1 MCKISAMKKVVLYIR
16 KSTLIQEYEH
26 QENLLIDVCKKND
39 WEIIDTIR
47 ETISGT
53 KKNEDREGI
62 TQLKNVVLQKK
73 PHVVVC
79 WEISRISRN
88 SLGFHQLLSFLTE
101 NKVSL
106 YIQNLNLH
114 TLDDSGSENHVTGL
128 ILSIIAE
135 LAKMETHT
143 LKTRVKVAL
152 QNLKDKGVVLGRPK
166 NTGDS
171 KEKTIKKYPEVIKYL
186 EKGLSIREVARM
198 TGVSVNT
205 TLKVS
210 HLIRGV
216 TESVTTHPF
225 YNK

>member
-1 MCKISAMKKVVLYIR
+1 MKKVVLYIR

-26 QENLLIDVCKKND
+26 QENLLIDVCKKNNY
-39 WEIIDTIR
+39 EIIDTIR

-73 PHVVVC
+73 PNIVLI
-79 WEISRISRN
+79 WEISRMART
-88 SLGFHQLLSFLTE
+88 SLGLHQLLSFLTE

-106 YIQNLNLH
+106 YIQNLNLQ
-114 TLDDSGSENHVTGL
+114 TLDENGNESHITGL
-128 ILSIIAE
+128 ILSLMGEI
-135 LAKMETHT
+135 AKMETHI

-186 EKGLSIREVARM
+186 EKGLSIREVSRM
-198 TGVSVNT
+198 TNVSVNT

-210 HLIRGV
+210 QLIR
-216 TESVTTHPF
+216 TF
-225 YNK
+225 

>member
-1 MCKISAMKKVVLYIR
+1 MKKVVLYIR

-26 QENLLIDVCKKND
+26 QENLLIDVCKKNN

-62 TQLKNVVLQKK
+62 TQLKNVVLEKK
-73 PHVVVC
+73 PQVVVC
-79 WEISRISRN
+79 WEISRISRT

-101 NKVSL
+101 NNVSL

-114 TLDDSGSENHVTGL
+114 TLDDSGKENNITSL
-128 ILSIIAE
+128 ILSLMSEI
-135 LAKMETHT
+135 AKMESVT
-143 LKTRVKVAL
+143 LRMRVKVAL
-152 QNLKDKGVVLGRPK
+152 QNLKNKGVVLGRPK

-186 EKGLSIREVARM
+186 EKGLSIREVSRM
-198 TGVSVNT
+198 TDVSVNT

-210 HLIRGV
+210 QLIRQKIEYKMV
-216 TESVTTHPF
+216 
-225 YNK
+225 

>member
-1 MCKISAMKKVVLYIR
+1 MKKVVLYIR

-26 QENLLIDVCKKND
+26 QENLLIDVCKKNE

-73 PHVVVC
+73 PQIVVC
-79 WEISRISRN
+79 WEISRISRT

-114 TLDDSGSENHVTGL
+114 TLDESGKENHITGL
-128 ILSIIAE
+128 ILSLMAE
-135 LAKMETHT
+135 IAKMETIT

-152 QNLKDKGVVLGRPK
+152 QNLKDKGVILGRPK
-166 NTGDS
+166 NSGDS
-171 KEKTIKKYPEVIKYL
+171 KEKTLNKYPDVIKYL
-186 EKGLSIREVARM
+186 EKGLSIREVSRM
-198 TGVSVNT
+198 TKTSVNT

-210 HLIRGV
+210 QLIR
-216 TESVTTHPF
+216 TI
-225 YNK
+225 

>member
-1 MCKISAMKKVVLYIR
+1 MKKVILYIR

-62 TQLKNVVLQKK
+62 MQLKNVVLQKK
-73 PHVVVC
+73 PQVVVC
-79 WEISRISRN
+79 WEISRISRT

-114 TLDDSGSENHVTGL
+114 TLDDSGSENHITGL
-128 ILSIIAE
+128 ILSLMAE
-135 LAKMETHT
+135 IAKMETHT

-198 TGVSVNT
+198 TGVSTNT

-210 HLIRGV
+210 QLIR
-216 TESVTTHPF
+216 
-225 YNK
+225 

>member
-1 MCKISAMKKVVLYIR
+1 MKKVVLYIR
-16 KSTLIQEYEH
+16 KSTIVQEYEH
-26 QENLLIDVCKKND
+26 QENLLINVCKQNN

-53 KKNEDREGI
+53 KKNEERKGI

-73 PHVVVC
+73 PQVVVC
-79 WEISRISRN
+79 WEISRISRT

-114 TLDDSGSENHVTGL
+114 TLDDSGNENHITGL
-128 ILSIIAE
+128 ILSLMSEI
-135 LAKMETHT
+135 AKMETLT

-171 KEKTIKKYPEVIKYL
+171 KEKTIQKYPQVIKYL
-186 EKGLSIREVARM
+186 QKGLSIREVSRM
-198 TGVSVNT
+198 TNTSINT

-210 HLIRGV
+210 RLIR
-216 TESVTTHPF
+216 TELPQ
-225 YNK
+225 

>member
-1 MCKISAMKKVVLYIR
+1 MKKVVLYIR

-39 WEIIDTIR
+39 WEIIETIR

-62 TQLKNVVLQKK
+62 TQLRNVVLEKK
-73 PHVVVC
+73 PQVVVC
-79 WEISRISRN
+79 WEISRISRT
-88 SLGFHQLLSFLTE
+88 SLGFHQLLSFLTD
-101 NKVSL
+101 NNVSL
-106 YIQNLNLH
+106 FIQNLNLH
-114 TLDDSGSENHVTGL
+114 TLDDSGKENHITGL
-128 ILSIIAE
+128 ILSLMAE
-135 LAKMETHT
+135 IAKMETHT

-186 EKGLSIREVARM
+186 EKGLSIREVSRM
-198 TGVSVNT
+198 TNISVNT

-210 HLIRGV
+210 QLIRV
-216 TESVTTHPF
+216 
-225 YNK
+225 

>member
-1 MCKISAMKKVVLYIR
+1 MKQVVLFIR
-16 KSTLIQEYEH
+16 KSTILQEYDH
-26 QENLLIDVCKKND
+26 QENLLIDVCKKKEY
-39 WEIIDTIR
+39 EIIDTIR

-62 TQLKNVVLQKK
+62 TRLKNVVLQKK
-73 PHVVVC
+73 PQVVVC
-79 WEISRISRN
+79 WEISRISRT

-101 NKVSL
+101 NNVSL

-114 TLDDSGSENHVTGL
+114 TLDDSGKENHITGL
-128 ILSIIAE
+128 ILSLMAE
-135 LAKMETHT
+135 IAKMETHT

-186 EKGLSIREVARM
+186 EKGLSIREVSRM
-198 TGVSVNT
+198 TNVSVNT

-210 HLIRGV
+210 QLIRV
-216 TESVTTHPF
+216 
-225 YNK
+225 

>member
-1 MCKISAMKKVVLYIR
+1 MKKVVLYIR

-53 KKNEDREGI
+53 KKNEHREGI

-73 PHVVVC
+73 PQVVVC
-79 WEISRISRN
+79 WEISRISRT

-114 TLDDSGSENHVTGL
+114 TLDESGSESPITGL
-128 ILSIIAE
+128 ILSIMSE
-135 LAKMETHT
+135 LAKMETIT

-186 EKGLSIREVARM
+186 EKGLSIREVAKM
-198 TGVSVNT
+198 TGVSINT

-210 HLIRGV
+210 QLIRN
-216 TESVTTHPF
+216 EC
-225 YNK
+225 

>member
-1 MCKISAMKKVVLYIR
+1 MKKVVLYIR

-26 QENLLIDVCKKND
+26 QENLLIDVCKKNNY
-39 WEIIDTIR
+39 EIIDTIR

-73 PHVVVC
+73 PNIVLI
-79 WEISRISRN
+79 WEISRIART
-88 SLGFHQLLSFLTE
+88 SLGLHQLLSFLTE

-106 YIQNLNLH
+106 YIQNLNLQ
-114 TLDDSGSENHVTGL
+114 TLDENGNESHITGL
-128 ILSIIAE
+128 ILSLMGEI
-135 LAKMETHT
+135 AKMETHI

-186 EKGLSIREVARM
+186 EKGLSIREVSRM
-198 TGVSVNT
+198 TNVSVNT

-210 HLIRGV
+210 QIIRV
-216 TESVTTHPF
+216 
-225 YNK
+225 

>member
-1 MCKISAMKKVVLYIR
+1 MYKISAMKKVILYIR

-73 PHVVVC
+73 PQVVVC

-210 HLIRGV
+210 QIIRQELEYKMV
-216 TESVTTHPF
+216 
-225 YNK
+225 

>member
-1 MCKISAMKKVVLYIR
+1 MKKVVLYIR

-62 TQLKNVVLQKK
+62 AQLKQVVLQKK
-73 PHVVVC
+73 PQVVVC
-79 WEISRISRN
+79 WEISRISRT

-106 YIQNLNLH
+106 YIQNLNLQ
-114 TLDDSGSENHVTGL
+114 TLDESGRENHVTGL
-128 ILSIIAE
+128 ILSLMAE
-135 LAKMETHT
+135 IAKMEAVT
-143 LKTRVKVAL
+143 LRTRVKVAL

-171 KEKTIKKYPEVIKYL
+171 KEKTVKKYPEVIKYL

-198 TGVSVNT
+198 TNVSVNT

-210 HLIRGV
+210 HIIKNNLQ
-216 TESVTTHPF
+216 
-225 YNK
+225 NKQIL

>member
-1 MCKISAMKKVVLYIR
+1 MKKVVLYIR

-26 QENLLIDVCKKND
+26 QENLLIDVCKKNND
-39 WEIIDTIR
+39 WEIIETIR

-73 PHVVVC
+73 PNIVAI
-79 WEISRISRN
+79 WEISRIART
-88 SLGFHQLLSFLTE
+88 SLGLHQLLSFLTE

-106 YIQNLNLH
+106 YIQNLNLQ
-114 TLDDSGSENHVTGL
+114 TLDENGNESHITGL
-128 ILSIIAE
+128 ILSLMGEI
-135 LAKMETHT
+135 AKMETHI

-186 EKGLSIREVARM
+186 EKGLSIREVSRM
-198 TGVSVNT
+198 TNVSVNT

-210 HLIRGV
+210 QLIR
-216 TESVTTHPF
+216 TF
-225 YNK
+225 

>member
-1 MCKISAMKKVVLYIR
+1 MYKISVMKKVVLYIR

-73 PHVVVC
+73 PQVVVC
-79 WEISRISRN
+79 WEISRISRT

-114 TLDDSGSENHVTGL
+114 TLDESGRENNVTGL
-128 ILSIIAE
+128 ILSLMAE
-135 LAKMETHT
+135 IAKMEAVT
-143 LKTRVKVAL
+143 LRTRVKVAL

-171 KEKTIKKYPEVIKYL
+171 KEKTINKYPEVIKYL
-186 EKGLSIREVARM
+186 EKGLSIREVARL
-198 TGVSVNT
+198 TGISVNT

-210 HLIRGV
+210 QLIRK
-216 TESVTTHPF
+216 EC
-225 YNK
+225 

>member
-1 MCKISAMKKVVLYIR
+1 MKKVVLYIR

-26 QENLLIDVCKKND
+26 QENLLIDVCKKNNY
-39 WEIIDTIR
+39 EIIETIR

-62 TQLKNVVLQKK
+62 IQLKNVVLQKK
-73 PHVVVC
+73 PNIVLI
-79 WEISRISRN
+79 WEISRIART
-88 SLGFHQLLSFLTE
+88 SLGLHQLLSFLTE

-106 YIQNLNLH
+106 YIQNLNLQ
-114 TLDDSGSENHVTGL
+114 TLDENGNESHITGL
-128 ILSIIAE
+128 ILSLMGEI
-135 LAKMETHT
+135 AKMETHI

-186 EKGLSIREVARM
+186 EKGLSIREVSRM
-198 TGVSVNT
+198 TNVSVNT

-210 HLIRGV
+210 QLIRQKIEYKMV
-216 TESVTTHPF
+216 
-225 YNK
+225 

>member
-1 MCKISAMKKVVLYIR
+1 MNTFDKIFIMKQVIIFIR
-16 KSTLIQEYEH
+16 KSTLIQEYSH
-26 QENLLIDVCKKND
+26 QENLLIDVCKKNNY
-39 WEIIDTIR
+39 EIIDIIR

-62 TQLKNVVLQKK
+62 QQLKNLVLQKK
-73 PHVVVC
+73 PQVVVC
-79 WEISRISRN
+79 WEISRISRT

-101 NKVSL
+101 NNVSL

-114 TLDDSGSENHVTGL
+114 TLDDSGKENHITGL
-128 ILSIIAE
+128 ILSLMAE
-135 LAKMETHT
+135 IAKMETHT

-166 NTGDS
+166 NTVDS

-186 EKGLSIREVARM
+186 EKGLSIREVSRM
-198 TGVSVNT
+198 TNVSVNT

-210 HLIRGV
+210 QLIRV
-216 TESVTTHPF
+216 
-225 YNK
+225 

>member
-1 MCKISAMKKVVLYIR
+1 MKKVILYIR

-26 QENLLIDVCKKND
+26 QENLLIDVCNKND
-39 WEIIDTIR
+39 WEIIDIIR

-62 TQLKNVVLQKK
+62 KQLKNLVLQKK
-73 PHVVVC
+73 PQIVVC
-79 WEISRISRN
+79 WEISRISRT

-114 TLDDSGSENHVTGL
+114 TLDESGKENHITGL
-128 ILSIIAE
+128 ILSLMAE
-135 LAKMETHT
+135 ISKMETIT

-152 QNLKDKGVVLGRPK
+152 QNLKDKGIVLGRPK
-166 NTGDS
+166 NSGDS
-171 KEKTIKKYPEVIKYL
+171 REKTINKYPEVIKYL
-186 EKGLSIREVARM
+186 EKGLSIREVSRLAD
-198 TGVSVNT
+198 VSINT

-210 HLIRGV
+210 RLIRV
-216 TESVTTHPF
+216 
-225 YNK
+225 

>member
-1 MCKISAMKKVVLYIR
+1 MKKVVLYIR

-39 WEIIDTIR
+39 WEIIETIR

-62 TQLKNVVLQKK
+62 TQLRNVVLEKK
-73 PHVVVC
+73 PQVVVC
-79 WEISRISRN
+79 WEISRISRT

-101 NKVSL
+101 NNVSL

-114 TLDDSGSENHVTGL
+114 TLDDTGKENHITGL
-128 ILSIIAE
+128 ILSLMAE
-135 LAKMETHT
+135 IAKMETHT

-152 QNLKDKGVVLGRPK
+152 QNLKNKGVVLGRPK

-186 EKGLSIREVARM
+186 EKGLSIREVSRM
-198 TGVSVNT
+198 TNVSVNT

-210 HLIRGV
+210 QLI
-216 TESVTTHPF
+216 
-225 YNK
+225 K

>member
-1 MCKISAMKKVVLYIR
+1 MKKVVLYIR
-16 KSTLIQEYEH
+16 KSTIVQEYEH
-26 QENLLIDVCKKND
+26 QENLLINVCKQNN

-53 KKNEDREGI
+53 KKNEDRQGI

-73 PHVVVC
+73 PQVVVC
-79 WEISRISRN
+79 WEISRISRT

-114 TLDDSGSENHVTGL
+114 TLDDSGNENHITGL
-128 ILSIIAE
+128 ILSLMSEI
-135 LAKMETHT
+135 AKMETLT

-171 KEKTIKKYPEVIKYL
+171 KEKTIQKYPQVIKYL
-186 EKGLSIREVARM
+186 QKGLSIREVSRM
-198 TGVSVNT
+198 TNTSINT

-210 HLIRGV
+210 HLIR
-216 TESVTTHPF
+216 TELS
-225 YNK
+225 

>member
-1 MCKISAMKKVVLYIR
+1 MKKVVLYIR

-26 QENLLIDVCKKND
+26 QENLLIDVCKKNE

-73 PHVVVC
+73 PQVVVC
-79 WEISRISRN
+79 WEISRISRT

-101 NKVSL
+101 NNVSL

-114 TLDDSGSENHVTGL
+114 TLDDSGKENNITSL
-128 ILSIIAE
+128 ILSLMSEI
-135 LAKMETHT
+135 AKMESVT
-143 LKTRVKVAL
+143 LRMRVKVAL
-152 QNLKDKGVVLGRPK
+152 QNLKNKGVVLGRPK

-186 EKGLSIREVARM
+186 EKGLSIREVSRL
-198 TGVSVNT
+198 TNTSVNT

-210 HLIRGV
+210 QLIRV
-216 TESVTTHPF
+216 
-225 YNK
+225 

>member
-1 MCKISAMKKVVLYIR
+1 MKKVVLYIR

-26 QENLLIDVCKKND
+26 QENLLIDVCKKNE

-73 PHVVVC
+73 PQIVVC
-79 WEISRISRN
+79 WEISRISRT
-88 SLGFHQLLSFLTE
+88 SLGFHQLLSFLTD

-114 TLDDSGSENHVTGL
+114 TLDESGKENHITGL
-128 ILSIIAE
+128 ILSLMAE
-135 LAKMETHT
+135 IAKMETIT

-152 QNLKDKGVVLGRPK
+152 QNLKDKGVILGRPK
-166 NTGDS
+166 NSGDS
-171 KEKTIKKYPEVIKYL
+171 KEKTLNKYPDVIKYL
-186 EKGLSIREVARM
+186 EKGLSIREVSKM
-198 TGVSVNT
+198 TKTSVNT

-210 HLIRGV
+210 QLIR
-216 TESVTTHPF
+216 TF
-225 YNK
+225 

>member
-1 MCKISAMKKVVLYIR
+1 MKKVVLYIR

-26 QENLLIDVCKKND
+26 QENLLIDVCKKNN

-62 TQLKNVVLQKK
+62 TQLKNVVLQMK
-73 PHVVVC
+73 PQIVIC
-79 WEISRISRN
+79 WEINRISRT
-88 SLGFHQLLSFLTE
+88 SLGFHQLLTFLTD
-101 NKVSL
+101 NNVSL

-114 TLDDSGSENHVTGL
+114 TLDDSGKENHITGL
-128 ILSIIAE
+128 ILSLMAE
-135 LAKMETHT
+135 IGKMETHT

-152 QNLKDKGVVLGRPK
+152 QNLKDKGVILGRPK
-166 NTGDS
+166 NTFDS

-186 EKGLSIREVARM
+186 EKGLSIREVSRM
-198 TGVSVNT
+198 TNVSVNT

-210 HLIRGV
+210 QLIRQ
-216 TESVTTHPF
+216 EI
-225 YNK
+225 

>member
-1 MCKISAMKKVVLYIR
+1 MKKVVLYIR

-26 QENLLIDVCKKND
+26 QENLLIDVCKKNE

-73 PHVVVC
+73 PQIVVC
-79 WEISRISRN
+79 WEISRISRT

-114 TLDDSGSENHVTGL
+114 TLDESGKENHITGL
-128 ILSIIAE
+128 ILSLMAE
-135 LAKMETHT
+135 IAKMETIT

-152 QNLKDKGVVLGRPK
+152 QNLKDKGVILGRPK
-166 NTGDS
+166 NSGDS
-171 KEKTIKKYPEVIKYL
+171 KEKTLNKYPDVIKYL
-186 EKGLSIREVARM
+186 EKGLSIREVSRM
-198 TGVSVNT
+198 TKTSVNT

-210 HLIRGV
+210 QLIRA
-216 TESVTTHPF
+216 F
-225 YNK
+225 

>member
-1 MCKISAMKKVVLYIR
+1 MKKVVLYIR

-39 WEIIDTIR
+39 WEIIETIR

-62 TQLKNVVLQKK
+62 TQLRNVVLEKK
-73 PHVVVC
+73 PQVVVC
-79 WEISRISRN
+79 WEISRISRT

-101 NKVSL
+101 NNVSL

-114 TLDDSGSENHVTGL
+114 TLDDTGKENHITGL
-128 ILSIIAE
+128 ILSLMAE
-135 LAKMETHT
+135 IAKMETHT

-152 QNLKDKGVVLGRPK
+152 QNLKNKGVVLGRPK
-166 NTGDS
+166 NTGDT

-186 EKGLSIREVARM
+186 EKGLSIREVSRM
-198 TGVSVNT
+198 TNVSVNT

-210 HLIRGV
+210 QLI
-216 TESVTTHPF
+216 
-225 YNK
+225 K

>member
-1 MCKISAMKKVVLYIR
+1 MKKVVLYIR

-26 QENLLIDVCKKND
+26 QENLLIDVCRKNN

-73 PHVVVC
+73 PQIVVC
-79 WEISRISRN
+79 WEISRISRT

-101 NKVSL
+101 NRVSL

-114 TLDDSGSENHVTGL
+114 TLDETGKENHITGL
-128 ILSIIAE
+128 ILSLMAE
-135 LAKMETHT
+135 IAKMETHT

-152 QNLKDKGVVLGRPK
+152 QNLKEKGVILGRPK

-186 EKGLSIREVARM
+186 QMGLSIREVSKMAN
-198 TGVSVNT
+198 VSINT

-210 HLIRGV
+210 QLIKNTCLG
-216 TESVTTHPF
+216 
-225 YNK
+225 

>member
-1 MCKISAMKKVVLYIR
+1 MKKVVLYIR
-16 KSTLIQEYEH
+16 KSTLICQSYEH

-53 KKNEDREGI
+53 KKNEHREGI

-73 PHVVVC
+73 PQVVVC
-79 WEISRISRN
+79 WEISRISRT

-114 TLDDSGSENHVTGL
+114 TLDESGSESPITGL
-128 ILSIIAE
+128 ILSIMSE
-135 LAKMETHT
+135 LAKMETIT

-186 EKGLSIREVARM
+186 EKGLSIREVAKM
-198 TGVSVNT
+198 TGVSINT

-210 HLIRGV
+210 QLIRN
-216 TESVTTHPF
+216 EC
-225 YNK
+225 

>member
-1 MCKISAMKKVVLYIR
+1 MKKVVLYIR

-26 QENLLIDVCKKND
+26 QENLLIDVCKKNN

-73 PHVVVC
+73 PQVVVC
-79 WEISRISRN
+79 WEISRISRT
-88 SLGFHQLLSFLTE
+88 SLGFHQLLSFLTD
-101 NKVSL
+101 NNVSL

-114 TLDDSGSENHVTGL
+114 TLDESGKENHITGL
-128 ILSIIAE
+128 ILSLMAE
-135 LAKMETHT
+135 IAKMETHT

-166 NTGDS
+166 NSGDS
-171 KEKTIKKYPEVIKYL
+171 KEKTLNKYPEVIKYL
-186 EKGLSIREVARM
+186 EKGLSIREVSRL
-198 TGVSVNT
+198 TNTSVNT

-210 HLIRGV
+210 QLVRQ
-216 TESVTTHPF
+216 
-225 YNK
+225 

>member
-1 MCKISAMKKVVLYIR
+1 MKKVVLYIR

-26 QENLLIDVCKKND
+26 QENLLIDVCKKNN

-73 PHVVVC
+73 PQVVVC
-79 WEISRISRN
+79 WEISRISRT

-101 NKVSL
+101 NNVSL

-114 TLDDSGSENHVTGL
+114 TLDDSGKENNITSL
-128 ILSIIAE
+128 ILSLMSEI
-135 LAKMETHT
+135 AKMESVT
-143 LKTRVKVAL
+143 LRMRVKVAL
-152 QNLKDKGVVLGRPK
+152 QNLKNKGVVLGRPK

-186 EKGLSIREVARM
+186 EKGLSIREVSRI
-198 TGVSVNT
+198 TNVSVNT

-210 HLIRGV
+210 QLIRV
-216 TESVTTHPF
+216 
-225 YNK
+225 